1 MRHER
6 ERAEARQSAER
17 HLKLKQ
23 RRNGKVLLIYIASTG
38 ILIGANLISILK
50 MQGDMGKLRE
60 QINRINSS
68 LVLLQEDFTAPVE
81 DQKGNGNNI
90 NGGNGTVQTGTQSSS
105 RIPKASGGQVL
116 CEGSYGAEW
125 GLDKVDKPKVRSR
138 EEVILR
144 LNELGKKNELI
155 DKIYRNNYQYPDK
168 MLEALANNPE
178 MADFVNGYT
187 GYKTKASGVFSE
199 DELSLDFPLF
209 LQWDPRWGY
218 VSYGDGSCIG
228 LAGCG
233 PTCLSMALYY
243 LTGDEEITP
252 DAVAAYSMDK
262 GYWVSGA
269 GTAWGLLTDL
279 PSKYGVRVSEPARS
293 EQAIQ
298 YALDQGKIVI
308 CSMGPGD
315 FTAAGH
321 FIVIYGYDKDGY
333 MINDPN
339 CVARS
344 MKRWTYEDI
353 AAQIKHIWVLGGES
367 GADGNTSYV
376 EVR

>member
-68 LVLLQEDFTAPVE
+68 LVLLQEDFTAPAGADVPPAE
-81 DQKGNGNNI
+81 DQKGSG
-90 NGGNGTVQTGTQSSS
+90 SSS

-125 GLDKVDKPKVRSR
+125 GLDKVDKPKVSSR

-168 MLEALANNPE
+168 
-178 MADFVNGYT
+178 
-187 GYKTKASGVFSE
+187 K
-199 DELSLDFPLF
+199 
-209 LQWDPRWGY
+209 
-218 VSYGDGSCIG
+218 IG
-228 LAGCG
+228 RA
-233 PTCLSMALYY
+233 
-243 LTGDEEITP
+243 
-252 DAVAAYSMDK
+252 
-262 GYWVSGA
+262 
-269 GTAWGLLTDL
+269 
-279 PSKYGVRVSEPARS
+279 
-293 EQAIQ
+293 
-298 YALDQGKIVI
+298 
-308 CSMGPGD
+308 
-315 FTAAGH
+315 H
-321 FIVIYGYDKDGY
+321 F
-333 MINDPN
+333 
-339 CVARS
+339 
-344 MKRWTYEDI
+344 
-353 AAQIKHIWVLGGES
+353 
-367 GADGNTSYV
+367 
-376 EVR
+376 